1 MHKDKTIAIMQ
12 PYFFPYI
19 GYFQLINAVDTF
31 VIYDDVNFIT
41 KGWVNRNSIL
51 SNGERLL
58 LTLPLEKSSQ
68 NKLINEIDIVND
80 TKWKAK
86 TLKTIVN
93 TYSKAPYFNEIKLLI
108 EKLIENAEGNLA
120 EYNFYTLKAISEF
133 LEIKTQFVFSSKEY
147 QNKDLK
153 AQDRILDIC
162 KTANCK
168 NYINPIGG
176 VELYDKNLF
185 LDNGITLNFLQ
196 TNKIEYKQLKNE
208 FVPWLS
214 IIDVLMFNSKEEIK
228 KMLTEYTLV

>member
-1 MHKDKTIAIMQ
+1 MQ